1 MDNRYYG
8 FDMFDRGRI
17 GDNEVLT
24 LCCEDNSVAVH
35 ALAQGT
41 SSSTYGLAE
50 RGIST
55 IATNSIATVDKVDA
69 CENSISVLKSDM
81 SALTTSINDT
91 ARALKELTERV
102 NRIDGAWGNRL
113 RRSDLRTLRVG

>member
-8 FDMFDRGRI
+8 FDMFDRGIR
-17 GDNEVLT
+17 DDEVSMLF
-24 LCCEDNSVAVH
+24 CADNSVVAH

-41 SSSTYGLAE
+41 SSSAYGDRE

-55 IATNSIATVDKVDA
+55 MSMNNVASVSKVDA
-69 CENSISVLKSDM
+69 CENSICTLTSDV

>member
-8 FDMFDRGRI
+8 FDAFDRGARN
-17 GDNEVLT
+17 DEVSMLY
-24 LCCEDNSVAVH
+24 CADNSVTAH

-41 SSSTYGLAE
+41 SSSVYGTAE
-50 RGIST
+50 RGIAT
-55 IATNSIATVDKVDA
+55 INNVASVSEVDA
-69 CENSISVLKSDM
+69 CANSVSTLSCDV
-81 SALTTSINDT
+81 SALTASVNET

-102 NRIDGAWGNRL
+102 NRMDYGCGDRL